1 MSDFTIK
8 AFDVYI
14 SLLSYLSRSVQDEAR
29 ANARGAL
36 FGCFVPSR
44 K

>member
-8 AFDVYI
+8 AFDDYI
-14 SLLSYLSRSVQDEAR
+14 RSLLYLSRSVQDEAR
-29 ANARGAL
+29 ADARGAL